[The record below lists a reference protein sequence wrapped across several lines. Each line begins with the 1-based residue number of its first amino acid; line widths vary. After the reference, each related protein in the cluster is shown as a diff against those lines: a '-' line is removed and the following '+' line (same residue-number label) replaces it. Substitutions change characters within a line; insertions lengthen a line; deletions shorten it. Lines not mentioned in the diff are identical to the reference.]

1 MLPCSFTHSLSSL
14 FEMARLFDVL
24 LLHPLMSLYLSAAVA
39 SLQSAQQI
47 VHHFRDSLLADPD
60 DRSALYRVL
69 GVAVVRESER

>member
-1 MLPCSFTHSLSSL
+1 
-14 FEMARLFDVL
+14 MARLFDVL